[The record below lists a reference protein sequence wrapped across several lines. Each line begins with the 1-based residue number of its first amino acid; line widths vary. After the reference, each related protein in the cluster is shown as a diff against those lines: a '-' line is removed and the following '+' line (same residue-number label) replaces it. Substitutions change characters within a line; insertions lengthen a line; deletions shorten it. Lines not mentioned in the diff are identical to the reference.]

1 LDFVHLKTRRDTLKA
16 SAKQWTVVMALST
29 ALGVVT
35 TLASPTGYGQNT
47 ALGQNLPAVQDSTQT
62 MVSADAATGRPPV
75 ARLLTGGGGLTP
87 ADPLQKMAAA
97 RKALAAGNVAEA
109 RQHLTALAATPAEP
123 GARDSAAAIE
133 SMIQRHERLVG
144 LSQSGDPNEY
154 NRQASQF
161 LLEQADQLL
170 AYGDWQTAE
179 DLAEVARG
187 FGNQAGAAL
196 TSEMVVRRIANLKQ
210 MTPEVLQQRTL
221 DARRMVGEVKLA
233 LDRGQLAEANVLLG
247 QLKTLN
253 LPDSAFTGMESR
265 PWQLELELQSK
276 LQSAPA
282 RLANAADGLPGQVR
296 TADFQPET
304 DSSRVVLASTEQIPA
319 VNTDQDDAI
328 ELYLRGVQALNA
340 GNRQVA
346 QDLLDRAWQ
355 KRATLDPVVL
365 AALEQRRA
373 FLRNTIPAMTASAIT
388 QPQDG
393 GAPID
398 LEAQG
403 QIVLQKMRQHIARQR
418 STADQL
424 REQQQPRQALSVLQ
438 SLRADIEKSDLEAN
452 SKTQFLSMIDREIGS
467 LNQFISQHIVEI
479 EAAET
484 NIARMGDIVQDRETR
499 YSNEKKIQ
507 SLVEQFNQLQREQ
520 RYPEASMIARQAV
533 ELDPQNPAVILMV
546 EKGKTV
552 DRMRQQE
559 MIRDAKEGGN
569 WMVWNDVDQS
579 SIPMD
584 PNLTMEFPSPRTWSA
599 LTEDRRQWLEE
610 QSIGDPTEFRIRRVL
625 NNLKVTPMFQGT
637 PLVQALDMLGQ
648 EAGINIAFDARGMAD
663 ENVDS
668 DTAVYLNLHQPV
680 TMQSALELIL
690 SNLNLTYVI
699 ENEVIKITGKSS
711 AAPKLQRIQYY
722 VGDLV
727 TPIPNFQGV
736 NPVTIMSA
744 GGIVTSAGMG
754 LSGQMGS
761 NGQLMGA
768 ITATDPNAASNSMIS
783 PIALAQ
789 QLDPN
794 LASYQGSQGPP
805 TVDPLTGKGGM
816 MAADFTSLIN
826 LIQSTVEPNSWEEN
840 GGPAGATITEFRNT
854 NSLVIRN
861 TQTVHD
867 QIQDLLKRLRELQ
880 DVQIVIETR
889 FISLSDSFFERIGV
903 DFDFQ
908 LNDYSRLP
916 LGTLDDER
924 SRSAIIGRL
933 GTPDLTIPADFDIPF
948 TQNSF
953 GETVPQFGG
962 FGDPAT
968 AANFGFAILS
978 DIEVFFLIQA
988 AKGDQRSNVMTAP
1001 KITLFN
1007 GQFGTVTDVV
1017 TRAFVTSVTPVVGS
1031 FAAAHAPVISTL
1043 ADGTMMSVQ
1052 AVVSHDRRFVRLT
1065 LVPTFTKLNDVEEFT
1080 FSGSTTTNSGSGV
1093 FDPTDGRFLATN
1105 RSTERAGV
1113 TVQQPVFAITSVSAT
1128 VAVPDGGTVLLGGVK
1143 RLSEARVERG
1153 VPFLSNLPW
1162 INRLFKNVG
1171 IGRDTSSIM
1180 LMVTPRVIIKEE
1192 EEARNVGLTP

>member
-1 LDFVHLKTRRDTLKA
+1 MKA

-29 ALGVVT
+29 ALGVMT
-35 TLASPTGYGQNT
+35 TLAGPT
-47 ALGQNLPAVQDSTQT
+47 ALGQNLPSVQDSTQT
-62 MVSADAATGRPPV
+62 QAATDATAARSTT
-75 ARLLTGGGGLTP
+75 ARLLTEGPSATTETVDAKLR
-87 ADPLQKMAAA
+87 ASRQ
-97 RKALAAGNVAEA
+97 ALAAGDVAAA
-109 RQHLTALAATPAEP
+109 RQALAGLAENAASAS
-123 GARDSAAAIE
+123 GKDSVAAIE
-133 SMIQRHERLVG
+133 KMIGRHESLMKMAA
-144 LSQSGDPNEY
+144 SGEPAEY
-154 NRQASQF
+154 NRQANQF
-161 LLEQADQLL
+161 LLEQASQLL
-170 AYGDWQTAE
+170 AYGDLKTAE
-179 DLAEVARG
+179 GLAEAARG
-187 FGNQAGAAL
+187 FGEFAGVAL
-196 TSEMVVRRIANLKQ
+196 TPEAVLGQVATMKA
-210 MTPEVLQQRTL
+210 MTPELMAQRVQEAKRLMT
-221 DARRMVGEVKLA
+221 DAQVAMEQGRA
-233 LDRGQLAEANVLLG
+233 AEATSALASI
-247 QLKTLN
+247 KALN
-253 LPDSAFTGMESR
+253 LPESAFADMDQQ
-265 PWQLELELQSK
+265 PWQLELK
-276 LQSAPA
+276 LQSATTSTPVQ
-282 RLANAADGLPGQVR
+282 LAQATESATSPVK
-296 TADFQPET
+296 TAGFEPES
-304 DSSRVVLASTEQIPA
+304 DNSRVVLASSELATTVAAEQE
-319 VNTDQDDAI
+319 TDAI

-346 QDLLDRAWQ
+346 QDLLDQAWE

-365 AALEQRRA
+365 SALEQRRA
-373 FLRNTIPAMTASAIT
+373 FLKNSIPATTVST
-388 QPQDG
+388 PTTTQDG
-393 GAPID
+393 APVD
-398 LEAQG
+398 LESQN
-403 QIVLQKMRQHIARQR
+403 QIVLQKIRQHVARQR
-418 STADQL
+418 SAADQL

-438 SLRADIEKSDLEAN
+438 SLRADLEKSELDGAT
-452 SKTQFLSMIDREIGS
+452 KTQFLAMVDREIES
-467 LNQFISQHIVEI
+467 LNQFIAQHIVEI

-484 NIARMGDIVQDRETR
+484 NIARMNDVVQERETK

-507 SLVEQFNQLQREQ
+507 SLIEQFNQLQREQ
-520 RYPEASMIARQAV
+520 RYPEANLIARQA
-533 ELDPQNPAVILMV
+533 EMLDPTNPAVILMV
-546 EKGKTV
+546 EKGKV
-552 DRMRQQE
+552 SERVQQQE
-559 MIRDAKEGGN
+559 MVADLKEQGN
-569 WMVWNDVDQS
+569 WMVWHDVDQS
-579 SIPMD
+579 SIPGD
-584 PNLTMEFPSPRTWSA
+584 PNQPMMFPNQRDWEQLSA
-599 LTEDRRQWLEE
+599 VRSRWLEE
-610 QSIGDPTEFRIRRVL
+610 QSIGDPTEYRIRQVL
-625 NNLKVTPMFQGT
+625 ANLKVTPVFQGT
-637 PLVQALDMLGQ
+637 PLVQALDLLSQ
-648 EAGINIAFDARGMAD
+648 EAGVNIAFDSRGMAE
-663 ENVDS
+663 ENVDA
-668 DTAVYLNLHQPV
+668 DTAVNLNCREPISL
-680 TMQSALELIL
+680 QSALDLIL

-699 ENEVIKITGKSS
+699 ESEVIKITSKSS
-711 AAPKLQRIQYY
+711 AAPKLNRIQYY

-744 GGIVTSAGMG
+744 GGVVTSAGMG
-754 LSGQMGS
+754 LSGQMGA
-761 NGQLMGA
+761 NGQMVGA
-768 ITATDPNAASNSMIS
+768 LSANTTAPAASAIS

-789 QLDPN
+789 QLDPS
-794 LASYQGSQGPP
+794 LSYTGTPGTTP

-816 MAADFTSLIN
+816 MAADFTSLIQ
-826 LIQSTVEPNSWEEN
+826 LIQSTVEPLSWEEN

-861 TQTVHD
+861 TQAVHD
-867 QIQDLLKRLRELQ
+867 QIQDLLRRLRELQ

-953 GETVPQFGG
+953 GESVPQFGG
-962 FGDPAT
+962 FGDPST

-1007 GQFGTVTDVV
+1007 GQFGSVTDVV
-1017 TRAFVTSVTPVVGS
+1017 TRNFVTSVTPVVGS

-1043 ADGTMMSVQ
+1043 AEGTMMSVQ

-1080 FSGSTTTNSGSGV
+1080 FSGSTTTNTGSGV
-1093 FDPTDGRFLATN
+1093 FDPTDGSFLSTN
-1105 RSTERAGV
+1105 RENTQAGV

>member
-1 LDFVHLKTRRDTLKA
+1 
-16 SAKQWTVVMALST
+16 
-29 ALGVVT
+29 
-35 TLASPTGYGQNT
+35 
-47 ALGQNLPAVQDSTQT
+47 
-62 MVSADAATGRPPV
+62 
-75 ARLLTGGGGLTP
+75 
-87 ADPLQKMAAA
+87 MAAA
-97 RKALAAGNVAEA
+97 RRALAAGNVAEA
-109 RQHLTALAATPAEP
+109 RQHLAAVTATPADP
-123 GARDSAAAIE
+123 GARDSAASIE
-133 SMIQRHERLVG
+133 AMIQRHERLVG
-144 LSQSGDPNEY
+144 LAQAGDPNEY

-170 AYGDWQTAE
+170 TYGDWQTAE
-179 DLAEVARG
+179 GLAEVARG
-187 FGNQAGAAL
+187 FGNHAGAAL
-196 TSEMVVRRIANLKQ
+196 SSDVMMRRIATLKQ
-210 MTPEVLQQRTL
+210 MTPEALQQRTL
-221 DARRMVGEVKLA
+221 DARRMVSEVKLA
-233 LDRGQLAEANVLLG
+233 LDRGQLAEANLVLG

-253 LPDSAFTGMESR
+253 LPDSAFAGLEAR

-276 LQSAPA
+276 LQSAPV
-282 RLANAADGLPGQVR
+282 RVANATDGMPGQVR

-304 DSSRVVLASTEQIPA
+304 DTSRVVLASSEQVPA
-319 VNTDQDDAI
+319 TGADQDDAI

-340 GNRQVA
+340 GNRQMA

-373 FLRNTIPAMTASAIT
+373 FLRNTIAATTASAVTKT
-388 QPQDG
+388 QDN
-393 GAPID
+393 GAPVD

-418 STADQL
+418 SAADEL
-424 REQQQPRQALSVLQ
+424 REKQQPRQALSVMQ
-438 SLRADIEKSDLEAN
+438 SLRADIEKSDLEAS
-452 SKTQFLSMIDREIGS
+452 SKTQFLSMIDREIDS

-479 EAAET
+479 ETAET
-484 NIARMGDIVQDRETR
+484 NIARMNDIVQDRETR
-499 YSNEKKIQ
+499 YTNEKKIQ
-507 SLVEQFNQLQREQ
+507 SLVEQFNQLQSEQ
-520 RYPEASMIARQAV
+520 RYPEANMIARQAM

-546 EKGKTV
+546 EKGQTV
-552 DRMRQQE
+552 ERLRQQE
-559 MIRDAKEGGN
+559 MIRDAKEEGN
-569 WMVWNDVDQS
+569 WMVWNSVDQS

-584 PNLTMEFPSPRTWSA
+584 PNMTMEFPAQRTWNE
-599 LTEDRRQWLEE
+599 LTAGRQQWLEE
-610 QSIGDPTEFRIRRVL
+610 QSIGDPTEYRIRRVL
-625 NNLKVTPMFQGT
+625 NNLKVTPVFNGT

-648 EAGINIAFDARGMAD
+648 EAGINIAFDARGLAE

-668 DTAVYLNLHQPV
+668 DTAVYLSLHQPV

-690 SNLNLTYVI
+690 NNLNLTYVI
-699 ENEVIKITGKSS
+699 ENEVIKVTGRSS

-744 GGIVTSAGMG
+744 GGVVTSAGMG
-754 LSGQMGS
+754 LSGQMGT
-761 NGQLMGA
+761 NGQMLA
-768 ITATDPNAASNSMIS
+768 VTDPAAANNSVIS

-794 LASYQGSQGPP
+794 LANYQGSQGPP

-816 MAADFTSLIN
+816 MAADFTQLIN
-826 LIQSTVEPNSWEEN
+826 LIQSTVDPNSWEEN

-861 TQTVHD
+861 TQAVHD

-889 FISLSDSFFERIGV
+889 FISLSDAFFERIGV

-1093 FDPTDGRFLATN
+1093 FDPTDGSFLATQ
-1105 RSTERAGV
+1105 RQEERAGV